1 VIYRAVDWITRLES
15 FASLDARHPLLGGPT
30 MCVTTIHGGLNIVA
44 FFSCVFATDL
54 ALAEEPIPTDL
65 THLIQPV
72 WNLS

>member
-1 VIYRAVDWITRLES
+1 MPHSMRGTRCS
-15 FASLDARHPLLGGPT
+15 ADRR

-44 FFSCVFATDL
+44 FFFCVFATDL

>member
-1 VIYRAVDWITRLES
+1 
-15 FASLDARHPLLGGPT
+15 

-44 FFSCVFATDL
+44 FFFCVFATDL

-72 WNLS
+72 WNFELTGVAQSVELA